1 MNETEQNNYPNRHH
15 IYGPFHSNGC
25 TICREWDCSSDGYRV
40 GMAENVS
47 STVSISLTIDGGSA
61 VSASLSSDIAS
72 LIELDGSYTCPPG
85 SSLTITIDTSSYN
98 ATID

>member
-1 MNETEQNNYPNRHH
+1 MKQ
-15 IYGPFHSNGC
+15 SK
-25 TICREWDCSSDGYRV
+25 TITSIAAIFMAPSIAMAAQSVAEWDCGSDGYRV

-47 STVSISLTIDGGSA
+47 STASISLTIDGGSA

-72 LIELDGSYTCPPG
+72 LIELDDSYICPP
-85 SSLTITIDTSSYN
+85 SLSLTITIDTSSYN